1 MDKQFI
7 NIDKLDLE
15 KEDLFGEINDV
26 IFFLTKIR
34 DEYKNGEHIQV
45 VEDWSG
51 YEDNYFEIHV
61 TREETDEECL
71 KREDCENK
79 ALLKEREKQDKL
91 KKEELRK
98 EEIKKQIKQLQKQ
111 L

>member
-1 MDKQFI
+1 MEKQMI
-7 NIDKLDLE
+7 HVATVDVERD
-15 KEDLFGEINDV
+15 DLFGEIGDV
-26 IFFLTKIR
+26 ISFLTEIR
-34 DEYKNGEHIQV
+34 DTYKNGEHIEV
-45 VEDWSG
+45 EEDWNG

-79 ALLKEREKQDKL
+79 ALLKERKKQDKL
-91 KKEELRK
+91 KKEQIRI
-98 EEIKKQIKQLQKQ
+98 EEIKEKIKQLQKQ